1 MKSSP
6 KSKSEKYSSAAAEK
20 FWSERVQSTDD
31 LAAVLTYDA
40 RPEINQAYD
49 TWEKGAL
56 SAFLK
61 QRKNITRALD
71 IGAGVGR
78 ISLLL
83 ASKGIEVVALDN
95 SSVMLDRITRSAAKA
110 KLTKRITTVHSQS
123 SVIPLPDRS
132 CDLVVCFGLLE
143 HLPETERKATLAEA
157 ARVVGRTGRLV
168 LVVNNHDNPLLKR
181 NYSQVSQRPDG
192 YFVTL
197 VGLPWLEK
205 EGTKLGLRTT
215 LLGANPA
222 YAHVH
227 YLLEPSFKP
236 PISKSDLNGVCHA
249 ALTSDLGQKGFS
261 PLSRRF
267 ASHFMI
273 EMRRA

>member
-1 MKSSP
+1 MKLSL
-6 KSKSEKYSSAAAEK
+6 KAKGYDSAAAEK
-20 FWSERVQSTDD
+20 FWSERVQSTTD
-31 LAAVLTYDA
+31 LAAVLTYNA
-40 RPEINQAYD
+40 RPEINRTYD
-49 TWEKGAL
+49 QWEKGVL
-56 SAFLK
+56 TSFLTK
-61 QRKNITRALD
+61 KKGIKRALD

-95 SSVMLDRITRSAAKA
+95 SPVMLDRITRAAAKT
-110 KLTKRITTVHSQS
+110 KVGKRITTVHGQS
-123 SVIPLPDRS
+123 SNIPLPDRS

-143 HLPETERKATLAEA
+143 HLPESERRATLVEA
-157 ARVVGRTGRLV
+157 ARILTRSGRML

-181 NYSQVSQRPDG
+181 KYSQAAQRPDG
-192 YFVTL
+192 YYVTL

-205 EGTKLGLRTT
+205 QGRRLGLKAR

-227 YLLEPSFKP
+227 YLLEPNFTS
-236 PISKSDLNGVCHA
+236 PISRHDLDAVCQA
-249 ALTSDLGQKGFS
+249 ALASDLGQTEFS
-261 PLSRRF
+261 PVSRRF
-267 ASHFMI
+267 ASHYLV